1 MPTPSRPLRRRLAV
15 TATVLAALGGVLA
28 LPASAQPEQT
38 EPYIV
43 VLDDDVARPG
53 AVAAQHRAAHG
64 AQVRHTYSAALKGYS
79 ARLTARAY
87 AAVVSDPRVKYVE
100 RDGVAHTATTQ
111 SGATWGLDRSDQ
123 RALR

>member
-1 MPTPSRPLRRRLAV
+1 MPTPSRPFRRRLAV

-79 ARLTARAY
+79 AHLTARGY

-111 SGATWGLDRSDQ
+111 SGATWASTAPTS
-123 RALR
+123 ALSR